1 MGILKICGVFVSAIL
16 VSACAHAEPSQNQQA
31 SQRPPRLIHGQNGQ
45 EATLTEA
52 LAAVAPGS
60 IVVIGE
66 NHGLKTHQAQ
76 QLEIMKT
83 LRSLGH
89 KVSVG
94 MEFFYYPSQDA
105 LNEYRQGTLS
115 EADFLQKAEWGGT
128 PYEFYRDQVLFPD
141 LAQGSLTWALN
152 APKALT
158 SKVAKQGLESLTT
171 DESALLPPQFQVG
184 RDSYKERF
192 VGMMP
197 HLPNPAAADRY
208 FAAQSIWDDTMAW
221 RATEFLKQHPEQTL
235 VIVVGEFHVQYGG
248 GLPDRL
254 KARAPQVPVLT
265 FSQFDTNELTD
276 DEIKMG
282 TEVSS
287 KYGSRADYI
296 WLAPAQ

>member
-16 VSACAHAEPSQNQQA
+16 ISACAHAEPSQNGQA

-45 EATLTEA
+45 ETTLTEA
-52 LAAVAPGS
+52 LAKVVPGS
-60 IVVIGE
+60 VVIIGE

-94 MEFFYYPSQDA
+94 MEFFYYPTQEFV
-105 LNEYRQGTLS
+105 NQYRLGQLS
-115 EADFLQKAEWGGT
+115 EEDFLKKAEWGGT
-128 PYEFYRDQVLFPD
+128 PFEFYRDQALFPNS
-141 LAQGSLTWALN
+141 AEGSFTWALN
-152 APKALT
+152 APKLLT
-158 SKVAKQGLESLTT
+158 SKVAKQGLEALTT
-171 DESALLPPQFQVG
+171 EESALLPPQFHLG

-197 HLPNPAAADRY
+197 HLPNPEAADRY

-221 RATEFLKQHPEQTL
+221 RATEFLQQHPEQTL

-248 GLPDRL
+248 GLPDRV
-254 KARAPQVPVLT
+254 KARASQVPVLT
-265 FSQFDTNELTD
+265 FSQFNTNDLTD
-276 DEIKMG
+276 DEINQG
-282 TEVSS
+282 TENSS